1 MNWNYFYAIPTR
13 LEFGWILTTI
23 LSLHCYLWEIQ
34 SISLFWSTVHLLG
47 GRGLVKMSDSLFFC
61 INVFN
66 VSNFTHDTWMKNLK
80 VNREVLFPFPFPVIS
95 FQINATVLSSNDY
108 FMTVRVD
115 WEALLFK
122 ICQLMYDWNDLVEC
136 TLQGSVFI
144 LGSAKID

>member
-13 LEFGWILTTI
+13 LEFGWILTAI

-61 INVFN
+61 INMFN

-95 FQINATVLSSNDY
+95 FQINATVLSSN
-108 FMTVRVD
+108 VHHIIL
-115 WEALLFK
+115 WLFVWIGK
-122 ICQLMYDWNDLVEC
+122 HFCSRFVSWCMIEM
-136 TLQGSVFI
+136 I
-144 LGSAKID
+144 